1 MATVSVVASSEA
13 TPMATEPHDLNVVD
27 QCASPSCDNDRPHH
41 FLRASKAPS
50 GSFGSARSF
59 PEEPRPIIEH
69 ID

>member
-1 MATVSVVASSEA
+1 MGTVSVVASSEA
-13 TPMATEPHDLNVVD
+13 TPIATEPHDLNVVD
-27 QCASPSCDNDRPHH
+27 QYPSPSCDDDQPHH
-41 FLRASKAPS
+41 FLRASKALD